1 MSEDQLPNILRY
13 VSPIDA
19 RTVAQVARQL
29 VVEKWDGGRPCVTAA
44 NLTSLAE
51 SLAWNA

>member
-29 VVEKWDGGRPCVTAA
+29 VVENVMGVGHVLPKQI
-44 NLTSLAE
+44 
-51 SLAWNA
+51 